1 VFVSGIM
8 DENINKITNV
18 ANHLE
23 TDKTTSSINKMPQNI
38 EAEQN
43 LIGSILFDNKVLEDL
58 PTNFASRHF
67 FDPLHTNIFE
77 ACISLTD
84 NGRLADPIT
93 LKGYLKDEISLRD
106 IDIEEYLIDLRE
118 GTLSLSK
125 AKFYADEIRN
135 CYVRR
140 SLIRIGDDLIERSM
154 NPSLDIPPDTEISN
168 TEEQLYNLA
177 ETDQVN
183 TGPKDF
189 KTVLANATNQ
199 INEAY
204 QRKGSLSGLDTG
216 FSGLNRQLGG
226 LNNSDLLVL
235 AGRPGMGKTAL
246 ATNIGFNA
254 AKASKREGNKSIL
267 IFSLEMS
274 AEQLA
279 QRILAEQSTIDS
291 HRLRSGDINDN
302 DFSKLVLTQN
312 EIQSLPFFIDDTP
325 AISVGQMA
333 SRARRLKRTNGLAV
347 IIIDYIQLIQSSK
360 PSDAQYRVQE
370 VSNITRSLK
379 SLAKELNV
387 PILALS
393 QLSRAVEQRED
404 KRPILADLRESG
416 SIEQDADV
424 VMFVYREEY
433 YLDKSEPT
441 QRENENH
448 DGFSERFL
456 RWQDRRNLAEGKA
469 EIIISKQRH
478 GPTGIIQVQFEAKY
492 TRFMDLAQDDR
503 LPEQTY

>member
-1 VFVSGIM
+1 MIM
-8 DENINKITNV
+8 DKSLTKDFSYLDTEHSLK
-18 ANHLE
+18 
-23 TDKTTSSINKMPQNI
+23 SSDKMPQNI
-38 EAEQN
+38 EAEQS
-43 LIGSILFDNKVLEDL
+43 LIGSVLFDNKVLEDL
-58 PTNFASRHF
+58 PTNFATRHF
-67 FDPLHTNIFE
+67 FDPLHASIFD
-77 ACISLTD
+77 ACIFLID
-84 NGRLADPIT
+84 NGRLADPLT
-93 LKGYLKDEISLRD
+93 LKSYLKQDDLQRD
-106 IDIEEYLIDLRE
+106 MDIEKYLSELRE
-118 GTLSLSK
+118 GVVSLSK
-125 AKFYADEIRN
+125 AKFYAEEIRN

-140 SLIRIGDDLIERSM
+140 SLIRIGDELINKSV
-154 NPSLDIPPDTEISN
+154 NPTIDITPDQEISN

-177 ETDQVN
+177 EKDQIN
-183 TGPKDF
+183 SGPLDF
-189 KTVLANATNQ
+189 KSVLASTTNQ

-204 QRKGSLSGLDTG
+204 NRKGKLSGIDTG

-226 LNNSDLLVL
+226 LNKSDLLVL
-235 AGRPGMGKTAL
+235 AGRPAMGKTAL

-254 AKASKREGNKSIL
+254 AKSSKLEKNESIL

-291 HRLRSGDINDN
+291 HKLRSGDLNETE
-302 DFSKLVLTQN
+302 FSKLVSTQN
-312 EIQSLPFFIDDTP
+312 DILNLPFFIDDTP
-325 AISVGQMA
+325 AISVGQIA
-333 SRARRLKRTNGLAV
+333 SRARRLKRTHGLSL
-347 IIIDYIQLIQSSK
+347 IIIDYIQLIQGSK
-360 PSDAQYRVQE
+360 ASEAQGRVQE
-370 VSNITRSLK
+370 VSNITRGLK

-441 QRENENH
+441 QRDNENQES
-448 DGFSERFL
+448 FNERFL
-456 RWQDRRNLAEGKA
+456 KWQDRRNMAEGKA

-478 GPTGIIQVQFEAKY
+478 GPTGIVQVQFEAKF
-492 TRFMDLAQDDR
+492 TRFMDLVQDDR
-503 LPEQTY
+503 LPDQIY

>member
-1 VFVSGIM
+1 M
-8 DENINKITNV
+8 DESLNETPRVADHLLSENQTNTV
-18 ANHLE
+18 
-23 TDKTTSSINKMPQNI
+23 NKMPQNI
-38 EAEQN
+38 EAEQS
-43 LIGSILFDNKVLEDL
+43 LIGSILFDNKVMEDL

-67 FDPLHTNIFE
+67 FDPLHSSIFE
-77 ACISLTD
+77 ACVSLTD
-84 NGRLADPIT
+84 NGRLADPVT
-93 LKGYLKDEISLRD
+93 LKGYLKDDVSLRD
-106 IDIEEYLIDLRE
+106 IDIEQYLLDLRE

-140 SLIRIGDDLIERSM
+140 SLIRIGDDLIDRSI
-154 NPSLDIPPDTEISN
+154 NPSIEISPDQEISN

-177 ETDQVN
+177 EKDQVN
-183 TGPKDF
+183 SGPIDF
-189 KTVLANATNQ
+189 KTVLGKATNQ

-204 QRKGSLSGLDTG
+204 QRKGSLSGVDTG

-226 LNNSDLLVL
+226 LNKSDLLVL
-235 AGRPGMGKTAL
+235 AGRPAMGKTAL

-254 AKASKREGNKSIL
+254 AKTSKEENNQSVL

-291 HRLRSGDINDN
+291 HKLRNGDISEKE
-302 DFSKLVLTQN
+302 FSDLVSTQN
-312 EIQSLPFFIDDTP
+312 EIMNLPFFIDDTP
-325 AISVGQMA
+325 AISVGQIA
-333 SRARRLKRTNGLAV
+333 SRARRLKRTNGLAL
-347 IIIDYIQLIQSSK
+347 IIIDYIQLIQGTKASE
-360 PSDAQYRVQE
+360 AQGRVQE
-370 VSNITRSLK
+370 VSSITRGLK
-379 SLAKELNV
+379 SLAKELDV

-441 QRENENH
+441 QRDNENQEN
-448 DGFSERFL
+448 FNERFL

-492 TRFMDLAQDDR
+492 TRFMDLVQDDR
-503 LPEQTY
+503 LPDQTY

>member
-1 VFVSGIM
+1 M
-8 DENINKITNV
+8 DKILTKDFYDLDTE
-18 ANHLE
+18 HSL
-23 TDKTTSSINKMPQNI
+23 KSSDKMPQNI
-38 EAEQN
+38 EAEQS
-43 LIGSILFDNKVLEDL
+43 LIGSVLFDNKVLEDL
-58 PTNFASRHF
+58 PTNFATRHF
-67 FDPLHTNIFE
+67 FDPLHASIFD
-77 ACISLTD
+77 ACIFLID
-84 NGRLADPIT
+84 NGRLADPLT
-93 LKGYLKDEISLRD
+93 LKSYLKQDDLQRD
-106 IDIEEYLIDLRE
+106 IDIEKYLSELRE
-118 GTLSLSK
+118 GVVSLSK
-125 AKFYADEIRN
+125 AKFYAEEIRN

-140 SLIRIGDDLIERSM
+140 SLIRIGDELINKSV
-154 NPSLDIPPDTEISN
+154 NPTLDVTPDQEISN

-177 ETDQVN
+177 EKDQIN
-183 TGPKDF
+183 SGPLDF
-189 KTVLANATNQ
+189 KSVLASATNQ

-204 QRKGSLSGLDTG
+204 NRKGKLSGIDTG

-226 LNNSDLLVL
+226 LNKSDLLVL
-235 AGRPGMGKTAL
+235 AGRPAMGKTAL

-254 AKASKREGNKSIL
+254 AKSSKLEKNESIL

-291 HRLRSGDINDN
+291 HKLRSGDLNETE
-302 DFSKLVLTQN
+302 FSKLVSTQN
-312 EIQSLPFFIDDTP
+312 DILNLPFFIDDTP
-325 AISVGQMA
+325 AISVGQIA
-333 SRARRLKRTNGLAV
+333 SRARRLKRTHGLSV
-347 IIIDYIQLIQSSK
+347 IIIDYIQLIQGSK
-360 PSDAQYRVQE
+360 ASEAQGRVQE
-370 VSNITRSLK
+370 VSNITRGLK

-441 QRENENH
+441 QRDNENQES
-448 DGFSERFL
+448 FNERFL
-456 RWQDRRNLAEGKA
+456 KWQDRRNMAEGKA

-478 GPTGIIQVQFEAKY
+478 GPTGIVQVQFEAKF
-492 TRFMDLAQDDR
+492 TRFMDLVQDDR
-503 LPEQTY
+503 LPDQIY

>member
-1 VFVSGIM
+1 M
-8 DENINKITNV
+8 DKSLTKDFPDLDTENSLK
-18 ANHLE
+18 
-23 TDKTTSSINKMPQNI
+23 SSDKMPQNI
-38 EAEQN
+38 EAEQS
-43 LIGSILFDNKVLEDL
+43 LIGSVLFDNKVLEDL
-58 PTNFASRHF
+58 PTNFATRHF
-67 FDPLHTNIFE
+67 FDPLHASIFD
-77 ACISLTD
+77 ACIFLID
-84 NGRLADPIT
+84 NGRLADPLT
-93 LKGYLKDEISLRD
+93 LKSYLKQDDLQRD
-106 IDIEEYLIDLRE
+106 MDIEKYLSELRE
-118 GTLSLSK
+118 GIVSLSK
-125 AKFYADEIRN
+125 AKFYAEEIRD

-140 SLIRIGDDLIERSM
+140 SLIRIGDELINKSV
-154 NPSLDIPPDTEISN
+154 NPTIDITPDQEISN

-177 ETDQVN
+177 EKDQIN
-183 TGPKDF
+183 SGPLDF
-189 KTVLANATNQ
+189 KSVLASATNQ

-204 QRKGSLSGLDTG
+204 NRKGKLSGIDTG

-226 LNNSDLLVL
+226 LNKSDLLVL
-235 AGRPGMGKTAL
+235 AGRPAMGKTAL

-254 AKASKREGNKSIL
+254 AKSSKLEKNESIL

-291 HRLRSGDINDN
+291 HKLRSGDLNETE
-302 DFSKLVLTQN
+302 FSKLVSTQN
-312 EIQSLPFFIDDTP
+312 DILNLPFFIDDTP
-325 AISVGQMA
+325 AISVGQIA
-333 SRARRLKRTNGLAV
+333 SRARRLKRTHGLSV
-347 IIIDYIQLIQSSK
+347 IIIDYIQLIQGSK
-360 PSDAQYRVQE
+360 ASEAQGRVQE
-370 VSNITRSLK
+370 VSNITRGLK

-441 QRENENH
+441 QRDNENQES
-448 DGFSERFL
+448 FNERFL
-456 RWQDRRNLAEGKA
+456 KWQDRRNMAEGKA

-478 GPTGIIQVQFEAKY
+478 GPTGIVQVQFEAKF
-492 TRFMDLAQDDR
+492 TRFMDLVQDDR
-503 LPEQTY
+503 LPDQIY

>member
-1 VFVSGIM
+1 M
-8 DENINKITNV
+8 DKSLTEKFSDLNTENSLK
-18 ANHLE
+18 LS
-23 TDKTTSSINKMPQNI
+23 DQMPQNI
-38 EAEQN
+38 EAEQS
-43 LIGSILFDNKVLEDL
+43 LIGSVLFDNKVLEDL
-58 PTNFASRHF
+58 PTNFATRHF
-67 FDPLHTNIFE
+67 FDPLHATIFD
-77 ACISLTD
+77 ACIFLID
-84 NGRLADPIT
+84 NGRLADPLT
-93 LKGYLKDEISLRD
+93 LKSYLKQDDLQRD
-106 IDIEEYLIDLRE
+106 MDIEKYLSELRE
-118 GTLSLSK
+118 GVVSLSK
-125 AKFYADEIRN
+125 AKFYAEEIRN

-140 SLIRIGDDLIERSM
+140 SLIRIGDELINKSV
-154 NPSLDIPPDTEISN
+154 NPTLDVTPDQEISN

-177 ETDQVN
+177 EKDQIN
-183 TGPKDF
+183 SGPLDF
-189 KTVLANATNQ
+189 KSVLASATNQ

-204 QRKGSLSGLDTG
+204 NRKGKLSGIDTG

-226 LNNSDLLVL
+226 LNKSDLLVL
-235 AGRPGMGKTAL
+235 AGRPAMGKTAL

-254 AKASKREGNKSIL
+254 AKSSKLEKNESIL

-291 HRLRSGDINDN
+291 HKLRSGDLNETE
-302 DFSKLVLTQN
+302 FSKLVSTQN
-312 EIQSLPFFIDDTP
+312 DILNLPFFIDDTP
-325 AISVGQMA
+325 AISVGQIA
-333 SRARRLKRTNGLAV
+333 SRARRLKRTHGLSL
-347 IIIDYIQLIQSSK
+347 IIIDYIQLIQGSK
-360 PSDAQYRVQE
+360 ASEAQGRVQE
-370 VSNITRSLK
+370 VSNITRGLK

-441 QRENENH
+441 QRDNENQES
-448 DGFSERFL
+448 FNERFL
-456 RWQDRRNLAEGKA
+456 KWQDRRNMAEGKA

-478 GPTGIIQVQFEAKY
+478 GPTGIVQVQFEAKF
-492 TRFMDLAQDDR
+492 TRFMDLVQDDR
-503 LPEQTY
+503 LPDQIY

>member
-1 VFVSGIM
+1 M
-8 DENINKITNV
+8 DKSLTKDFSDLDTEHSLK
-18 ANHLE
+18 
-23 TDKTTSSINKMPQNI
+23 SSDKMPQNI
-38 EAEQN
+38 EAEQS
-43 LIGSILFDNKVLEDL
+43 LIGSVLFDNKVLEDL
-58 PTNFASRHF
+58 PTNFATRHF
-67 FDPLHTNIFE
+67 FDPLHASIFD
-77 ACISLTD
+77 ACIFLID
-84 NGRLADPIT
+84 NGRLADPLT
-93 LKGYLKDEISLRD
+93 LKSYLKQDDLQRD
-106 IDIEEYLIDLRE
+106 IDIEKYLSELRE
-118 GTLSLSK
+118 GVVSLSK
-125 AKFYADEIRN
+125 AKFYAEEIRN

-140 SLIRIGDDLIERSM
+140 SLIRIGDELINKSV
-154 NPSLDIPPDTEISN
+154 NPTLDITPDQEISN

-177 ETDQVN
+177 EKDQIN
-183 TGPKDF
+183 SGPLDF
-189 KTVLANATNQ
+189 KSVLASATNQ

-204 QRKGSLSGLDTG
+204 NRKGKLSGIDTG

-226 LNNSDLLVL
+226 LNKSDLLVL
-235 AGRPGMGKTAL
+235 AGRPAMGKTAL

-254 AKASKREGNKSIL
+254 AKSSKLEKNESIL

-291 HRLRSGDINDN
+291 HKLRSGDLNETE
-302 DFSKLVLTQN
+302 FSKLVSTQN
-312 EIQSLPFFIDDTP
+312 DILNLPFFIDDTP
-325 AISVGQMA
+325 AISVGQIA
-333 SRARRLKRTNGLAV
+333 SRARRLKRTHGLSV
-347 IIIDYIQLIQSSK
+347 IIIDYIQLIQGSK
-360 PSDAQYRVQE
+360 ASEAQGRVQE
-370 VSNITRSLK
+370 VSNITRGLK

-441 QRENENH
+441 QRDNENQES
-448 DGFSERFL
+448 FNERFL
-456 RWQDRRNLAEGKA
+456 KWQDRRNMAEGKA

-478 GPTGIIQVQFEAKY
+478 GPTGIVQVQFEAKF
-492 TRFMDLAQDDR
+492 TRFMDLVQDDR
-503 LPEQTY
+503 LPDQIY

>member
-1 VFVSGIM
+1 M
-8 DENINKITNV
+8 DKSLTKDFSDLDTEHSLK
-18 ANHLE
+18 
-23 TDKTTSSINKMPQNI
+23 SSDKMPQNI
-38 EAEQN
+38 EAEQS
-43 LIGSILFDNKVLEDL
+43 LIGSVLFDNKVLEDL
-58 PTNFASRHF
+58 PTNFATRHF
-67 FDPLHTNIFE
+67 FDPLHASIFD
-77 ACISLTD
+77 ACIFLID
-84 NGRLADPIT
+84 NGRLADPLT
-93 LKGYLKDEISLRD
+93 LKSYLKQDDLQRD
-106 IDIEEYLIDLRE
+106 IDIEKYLSELRE
-118 GTLSLSK
+118 GIVSLSK
-125 AKFYADEIRN
+125 AKFYAEEIRN

-140 SLIRIGDDLIERSM
+140 SLIRIGDELINKSV
-154 NPSLDIPPDTEISN
+154 NPTLDVTPDQEISN

-177 ETDQVN
+177 EKDQIN
-183 TGPKDF
+183 SGPLDF
-189 KTVLANATNQ
+189 KSVLASATNQ

-204 QRKGSLSGLDTG
+204 NRKGKLSGIDTG

-226 LNNSDLLVL
+226 LNKSDLLVL
-235 AGRPGMGKTAL
+235 AGRPAMGKTAL

-254 AKASKREGNKSIL
+254 AKSSKLEKNESIL

-291 HRLRSGDINDN
+291 HKLRSGDLNETE
-302 DFSKLVLTQN
+302 FSKLVSTQN
-312 EIQSLPFFIDDTP
+312 DILNLPFFIDDTP
-325 AISVGQMA
+325 AISVGQIA
-333 SRARRLKRTNGLAV
+333 SRARRLKRTHGLSV
-347 IIIDYIQLIQSSK
+347 IIIDYIQLIQGSK
-360 PSDAQYRVQE
+360 ASEAQGRVQE
-370 VSNITRSLK
+370 VSNITRGLK

-441 QRENENH
+441 QRDNENQES
-448 DGFSERFL
+448 FNERFL
-456 RWQDRRNLAEGKA
+456 KWQDRRNMAEGKA

-478 GPTGIIQVQFEAKY
+478 GPTGIVQVQFEAKF
-492 TRFMDLAQDDR
+492 TRFMDLVQDDR
-503 LPEQTY
+503 LPDQIY

>member
-1 VFVSGIM
+1 M
-8 DENINKITNV
+8 
-18 ANHLE
+18 
-23 TDKTTSSINKMPQNI
+23 
-38 EAEQN
+38 
-43 LIGSILFDNKVLEDL
+43 
-58 PTNFASRHF
+58 
-67 FDPLHTNIFE
+67 
-77 ACISLTD
+77 
-84 NGRLADPIT
+84 
-93 LKGYLKDEISLRD
+93 
-106 IDIEEYLIDLRE
+106 DIEKYLSELRE
-118 GTLSLSK
+118 GVVSLSK
-125 AKFYADEIRN
+125 AKFYAEEIRN

-140 SLIRIGDDLIERSM
+140 SLIRIGDELINKSV
-154 NPSLDIPPDTEISN
+154 NPTLDVTPDQEISN

-177 ETDQVN
+177 EKDQIN
-183 TGPKDF
+183 SGPLDF
-189 KTVLANATNQ
+189 KSVLASATNQ

-204 QRKGSLSGLDTG
+204 NRKGKLSGIDTG

-226 LNNSDLLVL
+226 LNKSDLLVL
-235 AGRPGMGKTAL
+235 AGRPAMGKTAL

-254 AKASKREGNKSIL
+254 AKSSKLEKNESIL

-291 HRLRSGDINDN
+291 HKLRSGDLNETE
-302 DFSKLVLTQN
+302 FSKLVSTQN
-312 EIQSLPFFIDDTP
+312 DILNLPFFIDDTP
-325 AISVGQMA
+325 AISVGQIA
-333 SRARRLKRTNGLAV
+333 SRARRLKRTHGLSV
-347 IIIDYIQLIQSSK
+347 IIIDYIQLIQGSK
-360 PSDAQYRVQE
+360 ASEAQGRVQE
-370 VSNITRSLK
+370 VSNITRGLK

-441 QRENENH
+441 QRDNENQES
-448 DGFSERFL
+448 FNERFL
-456 RWQDRRNLAEGKA
+456 KWQDRRNMAEGKA

-478 GPTGIIQVQFEAKY
+478 GPTGIVQVQFEAKF
-492 TRFMDLAQDDR
+492 TRFMDLVQDDR
-503 LPEQTY
+503 LPDQIY

>member
-1 VFVSGIM
+1 M
-8 DENINKITNV
+8 DKSLTKN
-18 ANHLE
+18 LSDLD
-23 TDKTTSSINKMPQNI
+23 TDHSLKSSDKMPQNI
-38 EAEQN
+38 EAEQS

-58 PTNFASRHF
+58 PTNFATRHF
-67 FDPLHTNIFE
+67 FDPLHASIFD
-77 ACISLTD
+77 ACIFLID
-84 NGRLADPIT
+84 NGRLADPLT
-93 LKGYLKDEISLRD
+93 LKSYLKQDDLQRD
-106 IDIEEYLIDLRE
+106 IDLEKYLSELRE
-118 GTLSLSK
+118 GVVSLSK
-125 AKFYADEIRN
+125 AKFYAEEIRN

-140 SLIRIGDDLIERSM
+140 SLIRIGDELINKSV
-154 NPSLDIPPDTEISN
+154 NPTLDVTPDQEISN

-177 ETDQVN
+177 EKDQIN
-183 TGPKDF
+183 SGPLDF
-189 KTVLANATNQ
+189 KSVLASATNQ

-204 QRKGSLSGLDTG
+204 NRKGKLSGIDTG

-226 LNNSDLLVL
+226 LNKSDLLVL
-235 AGRPGMGKTAL
+235 AGRPAMGKTAL

-254 AKASKREGNKSIL
+254 AKSSKLEKNESIL

-291 HRLRSGDINDN
+291 HKLRSGDLNETE
-302 DFSKLVLTQN
+302 FSKLVSTQN
-312 EIQSLPFFIDDTP
+312 DILNLPFFIDDTP
-325 AISVGQMA
+325 AISVGQIA
-333 SRARRLKRTNGLAV
+333 SRARRLKRTHGLSV
-347 IIIDYIQLIQSSK
+347 IIIDYIQLIQGSK
-360 PSDAQYRVQE
+360 ASEAQGRVQE
-370 VSNITRSLK
+370 VSNITRGLK

-441 QRENENH
+441 QRDNENQES
-448 DGFSERFL
+448 FNERFL
-456 RWQDRRNLAEGKA
+456 KWQDRRNMAEGKA

-478 GPTGIIQVQFEAKY
+478 GPTGIVQVQFEAKF
-492 TRFMDLAQDDR
+492 TRFMDLVQDDR
-503 LPEQTY
+503 LPDQIY

>member
-1 VFVSGIM
+1 M
-8 DENINKITNV
+8 DKSLTKDFSDLDTEHSLK
-18 ANHLE
+18 
-23 TDKTTSSINKMPQNI
+23 SSDKMPQNI
-38 EAEQN
+38 EAEQS
-43 LIGSILFDNKVLEDL
+43 LIGSVLFDNKVLEDL
-58 PTNFASRHF
+58 PTNFATRHF
-67 FDPLHTNIFE
+67 FDPLHASIFD
-77 ACISLTD
+77 ACIFLID
-84 NGRLADPIT
+84 NGRLADPLT
-93 LKGYLKDEISLRD
+93 LKSYLKQDDLQRD
-106 IDIEEYLIDLRE
+106 IDIEKYLSELRE
-118 GTLSLSK
+118 GVVSLSK
-125 AKFYADEIRN
+125 AKFYAEEIRN

-140 SLIRIGDDLIERSM
+140 SLIRIGDELINKSV
-154 NPSLDIPPDTEISN
+154 NPTLDVTPDQEISN

-177 ETDQVN
+177 EKDQIN
-183 TGPKDF
+183 SGPLDF
-189 KTVLANATNQ
+189 KSVLASATNQ

-204 QRKGSLSGLDTG
+204 NRKGKLSGIDTG

-226 LNNSDLLVL
+226 LNKSDLLVL
-235 AGRPGMGKTAL
+235 AGRPAMGKTAL

-254 AKASKREGNKSIL
+254 AKSSKLEKNESIL

-291 HRLRSGDINDN
+291 HKLRSGDLNETE
-302 DFSKLVLTQN
+302 FSKLVSTQN
-312 EIQSLPFFIDDTP
+312 DILNLPFFIDDTP
-325 AISVGQMA
+325 AISVGQIA
-333 SRARRLKRTNGLAV
+333 SRARRLKRTHGLSV
-347 IIIDYIQLIQSSK
+347 IIIDYIQLIQGSK
-360 PSDAQYRVQE
+360 ASEAQGRVQE
-370 VSNITRSLK
+370 VSNITRGLK

-441 QRENENH
+441 QRDNENQES
-448 DGFSERFL
+448 FNERFL
-456 RWQDRRNLAEGKA
+456 KWQDRRNMAEGKA

-478 GPTGIIQVQFEAKY
+478 GPTGIVQVQFEAKF
-492 TRFMDLAQDDR
+492 TRFMDLVQDDR
-503 LPEQTY
+503 LPDQIY

>member
-1 VFVSGIM
+1 MV
-8 DENINKITNV
+8 ENLNETPRVADYLSSENDTNTV
-18 ANHLE
+18 
-23 TDKTTSSINKMPQNI
+23 NKMPQNI
-38 EAEQN
+38 EAEQS
-43 LIGSILFDNKVLEDL
+43 LIGSILFDNKVMEDL
-58 PTNFASRHF
+58 PTNFVSRHF
-67 FDPLHTNIFE
+67 FDPLHSSIFE

-84 NGRLADPIT
+84 NGRLADPVT
-93 LKGYLKDEISLRD
+93 LKGYLKDDVSLRD
-106 IDIEEYLIDLRE
+106 IDIEQYLSDLRE

-140 SLIRIGDDLIERSM
+140 SLIRIGDDLIDRSI
-154 NPSLDIPPDTEISN
+154 NPSIEISPDQEISN

-177 ETDQVN
+177 EKDQVN
-183 TGPKDF
+183 SGPIDF
-189 KTVLANATNQ
+189 KTILGKATNQ

-204 QRKGSLSGLDTG
+204 QRKGSLSGVDTG

-226 LNNSDLLVL
+226 LNKSDLLVL
-235 AGRPGMGKTAL
+235 AGRPAMGKTAL

-254 AKASKREGNKSIL
+254 AKTSKIENNQSIL

-291 HRLRSGDINDN
+291 HKLRNGDISEKE
-302 DFSKLVLTQN
+302 FSDLVSTQN
-312 EIQSLPFFIDDTP
+312 EIMNLPFFIDDTP
-325 AISVGQMA
+325 AISVGQSA
-333 SRARRLKRTNGLAV
+333 SRARRLKRTNGLAL
-347 IIIDYIQLIQSSK
+347 IIIDYIQLIQGTKASE
-360 PSDAQYRVQE
+360 AQGRVQE
-370 VSNITRSLK
+370 VSSITRGLK
-379 SLAKELNV
+379 SLAKELDV

-441 QRENENH
+441 QRDNENQES
-448 DGFSERFL
+448 FNERFL

-492 TRFMDLAQDDR
+492 TRFMDLVQDDR
-503 LPEQTY
+503 LPNQNY

>member
-1 VFVSGIM
+1 MIM
-8 DENINKITNV
+8 DKILT
-18 ANHLE
+18 E
-23 TDKTTSSINKMPQNI
+23 DFSDIDKEHSLKFSDKMPQNI
-38 EAEQN
+38 EAEQS
-43 LIGSILFDNKVLEDL
+43 LIGSVLFDNKVLEDL
-58 PTNFASRHF
+58 PTNFATRHF
-67 FDPLHTNIFE
+67 FDPLHASIFD
-77 ACISLTD
+77 ACIFLID
-84 NGRLADPIT
+84 NGRLADPLT
-93 LKGYLKDEISLRD
+93 LKSYLKQDDLQRD
-106 IDIEEYLIDLRE
+106 MDIEKYLSELRE
-118 GTLSLSK
+118 GVVSLSK
-125 AKFYADEIRN
+125 AKFYAEEIRN

-140 SLIRIGDDLIERSM
+140 SLIRIGDELINKSV
-154 NPSLDIPPDTEISN
+154 NPTIDITPDQEISN

-177 ETDQVN
+177 EKDQIN
-183 TGPKDF
+183 SGPLDF
-189 KTVLANATNQ
+189 KSVLASATNQ

-204 QRKGSLSGLDTG
+204 NRKGKLSGIDTG

-226 LNNSDLLVL
+226 LNKSDLLVL
-235 AGRPGMGKTAL
+235 AGRPAMGKTAL

-254 AKASKREGNKSIL
+254 AKSSKLEKNESIL

-291 HRLRSGDINDN
+291 HKLRSGDLNETE
-302 DFSKLVLTQN
+302 FSKLVSTQN
-312 EIQSLPFFIDDTP
+312 DILNLPFFIDDTP
-325 AISVGQMA
+325 AISVGQIA
-333 SRARRLKRTNGLAV
+333 SRARRLKRTHGLSV
-347 IIIDYIQLIQSSK
+347 IIIDYIQLIQGSK
-360 PSDAQYRVQE
+360 ASEAQGRVQE
-370 VSNITRSLK
+370 VSNITRGLK

-441 QRENENH
+441 QRDNENQES
-448 DGFSERFL
+448 FNERFL
-456 RWQDRRNLAEGKA
+456 KWQDRRNMAEGKA

-478 GPTGIIQVQFEAKY
+478 GPTGIVQVQFEAKF
-492 TRFMDLAQDDR
+492 TRFMDLVQDDR
-503 LPEQTY
+503 LPDQIY

>member
-1 VFVSGIM
+1 M
-8 DENINKITNV
+8 DKSLTKDFSDLDTEHSLK
-18 ANHLE
+18 
-23 TDKTTSSINKMPQNI
+23 SSDKMPQNI
-38 EAEQN
+38 EAEQS
-43 LIGSILFDNKVLEDL
+43 LIGSVLFDNKVLEDL
-58 PTNFASRHF
+58 PTNFATRHF
-67 FDPLHTNIFE
+67 FDPLHASIFD
-77 ACISLTD
+77 ACIFLID
-84 NGRLADPIT
+84 NGRLADPLT
-93 LKGYLKDEISLRD
+93 LKNYLKQDDLQRD
-106 IDIEEYLIDLRE
+106 MDIEKYLSELRE
-118 GTLSLSK
+118 GVVSLSK
-125 AKFYADEIRN
+125 AKFYAEEIRN

-140 SLIRIGDDLIERSM
+140 SLIRIGDELINKSV
-154 NPSLDIPPDTEISN
+154 NPTLDVTPDQEISN

-177 ETDQVN
+177 EKDQIN
-183 TGPKDF
+183 SGPLDF
-189 KTVLANATNQ
+189 KSVLASATNQ

-204 QRKGSLSGLDTG
+204 NRKGKLSGIDTG

-226 LNNSDLLVL
+226 LNKSDLLVL
-235 AGRPGMGKTAL
+235 AGRPAMGKTAL

-254 AKASKREGNKSIL
+254 AKSSKLEKNESIL

-291 HRLRSGDINDN
+291 HKLRSGDLNETE
-302 DFSKLVLTQN
+302 FSKLVSTQN
-312 EIQSLPFFIDDTP
+312 DILNLPFFIDDTP
-325 AISVGQMA
+325 AISVGQIA
-333 SRARRLKRTNGLAV
+333 SRARRLKRTHGLSL
-347 IIIDYIQLIQSSK
+347 IIIDYIQLIQGSK
-360 PSDAQYRVQE
+360 ASEAQGRVQE
-370 VSNITRSLK
+370 VSNITRGLK

-441 QRENENH
+441 QRDNENQES
-448 DGFSERFL
+448 FNERFL
-456 RWQDRRNLAEGKA
+456 KWQDRRNMAEGKA

-478 GPTGIIQVQFEAKY
+478 GPTGIVQVQFEAKF
-492 TRFMDLAQDDR
+492 TRFMDLVQDDR
-503 LPEQTY
+503 LPDQIY

>member
-1 VFVSGIM
+1 M
-8 DENINKITNV
+8 DKSLTKDFSDLDTEHSLK
-18 ANHLE
+18 
-23 TDKTTSSINKMPQNI
+23 SSDKMPQNI
-38 EAEQN
+38 EAEQS
-43 LIGSILFDNKVLEDL
+43 LIGSVLFDNKVLEDL
-58 PTNFASRHF
+58 PTNFTTRHF
-67 FDPLHTNIFE
+67 FDPLHASIFD
-77 ACISLTD
+77 ACIFLID
-84 NGRLADPIT
+84 NGRLADPLT
-93 LKGYLKDEISLRD
+93 LKSYLKQDDLQRD
-106 IDIEEYLIDLRE
+106 MDIEKYLSELRE
-118 GTLSLSK
+118 GVVSLSK
-125 AKFYADEIRN
+125 AKFYAEEIRN

-140 SLIRIGDDLIERSM
+140 SLIRIGDELINKSV
-154 NPSLDIPPDTEISN
+154 NPTIDVTPDQEISN

-177 ETDQVN
+177 EKDQIN
-183 TGPKDF
+183 SGPLDF
-189 KTVLANATNQ
+189 KSVLASATNQ

-204 QRKGSLSGLDTG
+204 NRKGKLSGIDTG

-226 LNNSDLLVL
+226 LNKSDLLVL
-235 AGRPGMGKTAL
+235 AGRPAMGKTAL

-254 AKASKREGNKSIL
+254 AKSSKLEKNESIL

-291 HRLRSGDINDN
+291 HKLRSGDLNETE
-302 DFSKLVLTQN
+302 FSKLVSTQN
-312 EIQSLPFFIDDTP
+312 DILNLPFFIDDTP
-325 AISVGQMA
+325 AISVGQIA
-333 SRARRLKRTNGLAV
+333 SRARRLKRTHGLSL
-347 IIIDYIQLIQSSK
+347 IIIDYIQLIQGSK
-360 PSDAQYRVQE
+360 ASEAQGRVQE
-370 VSNITRSLK
+370 VSNITRGLK

-441 QRENENH
+441 QRDNENQES
-448 DGFSERFL
+448 FNERFL
-456 RWQDRRNLAEGKA
+456 KWQDRRNMAEGKA

-478 GPTGIIQVQFEAKY
+478 GPTGIVQVQFEAKF
-492 TRFMDLAQDDR
+492 TRFMDLVQDDR
-503 LPEQTY
+503 LPDQIY

>member
-1 VFVSGIM
+1 MIM
-8 DENINKITNV
+8 DKSLTKDFSYLDTEHSLK
-18 ANHLE
+18 
-23 TDKTTSSINKMPQNI
+23 SSDKMPQNI
-38 EAEQN
+38 EAEQS
-43 LIGSILFDNKVLEDL
+43 LIGSVLFDNKVLEDL
-58 PTNFASRHF
+58 PTNFTTRHF
-67 FDPLHTNIFE
+67 FDPLHASIFD
-77 ACISLTD
+77 ACIFLID
-84 NGRLADPIT
+84 NGRLADPLT
-93 LKGYLKDEISLRD
+93 LKSYLKQDDLQRD
-106 IDIEEYLIDLRE
+106 MDIEKYLSELRE
-118 GTLSLSK
+118 GVVSLSK
-125 AKFYADEIRN
+125 AKFYAEEIRN

-140 SLIRIGDDLIERSM
+140 SLIRIGDELINKSV
-154 NPSLDIPPDTEISN
+154 NPTIDITPDQEISN

-177 ETDQVN
+177 EKDQIN
-183 TGPKDF
+183 SGPLDF
-189 KTVLANATNQ
+189 KSVLASATNQ

-204 QRKGSLSGLDTG
+204 NRKGKLSGIDTG

-226 LNNSDLLVL
+226 LNKSDLLVL
-235 AGRPGMGKTAL
+235 AGRPAMGKTAL

-254 AKASKREGNKSIL
+254 AKSSKLEKNESIL

-291 HRLRSGDINDN
+291 HKLRSGDLNETE
-302 DFSKLVLTQN
+302 FSKLVSTQN
-312 EIQSLPFFIDDTP
+312 DILNLPFFIDDTP
-325 AISVGQMA
+325 AISVGQIA
-333 SRARRLKRTNGLAV
+333 SRARRLKRTHGLSL
-347 IIIDYIQLIQSSK
+347 IIIDYIQLIQGSK
-360 PSDAQYRVQE
+360 ASEAQGRVQE
-370 VSNITRSLK
+370 VSSITRGLK

-441 QRENENH
+441 QRDNENQES
-448 DGFSERFL
+448 FNERFL
-456 RWQDRRNLAEGKA
+456 KWQDRRNMAEGKA

-478 GPTGIIQVQFEAKY
+478 GPTGIVQVQFEAKF
-492 TRFMDLAQDDR
+492 TRFMDLVQDDR
-503 LPEQTY
+503 LPDQIY

>member
-1 VFVSGIM
+1 MIM
-8 DENINKITNV
+8 DKSLTEDFSD
-18 ANHLE
+18 L
-23 TDKTTSSINKMPQNI
+23 DKEHSLKSSDKMPQNI
-38 EAEQN
+38 EAEQS
-43 LIGSILFDNKVLEDL
+43 LIGSVLFDNKVLEDL
-58 PTNFASRHF
+58 PTNFATRHF
-67 FDPLHTNIFE
+67 FDPLHATIFD
-77 ACISLTD
+77 ACIFLID
-84 NGRLADPIT
+84 NGRLADPLT
-93 LKGYLKDEISLRD
+93 LKSYLKQDDLQRD
-106 IDIEEYLIDLRE
+106 MDIEKYLSELRE
-118 GTLSLSK
+118 GVVSLSK
-125 AKFYADEIRN
+125 AKFYAEEIRN

-140 SLIRIGDDLIERSM
+140 SLIRIGDELINKSV
-154 NPSLDIPPDTEISN
+154 NPTLDVTPDQEISN

-177 ETDQVN
+177 EKDQIN
-183 TGPKDF
+183 SGPLDF
-189 KTVLANATNQ
+189 KSVLASATNQ

-204 QRKGSLSGLDTG
+204 NRKGKLSGIDTG

-226 LNNSDLLVL
+226 LNKSDLLVL
-235 AGRPGMGKTAL
+235 AGRPAMGKTAL

-254 AKASKREGNKSIL
+254 AKSSKLEKNETIL

-291 HRLRSGDINDN
+291 HKLRSGDLNETE
-302 DFSKLVLTQN
+302 FSKLVSTQN
-312 EIQSLPFFIDDTP
+312 DILNLPFFIDDTP
-325 AISVGQMA
+325 AISVGQIA
-333 SRARRLKRTNGLAV
+333 SRARRLKRTHGLSL
-347 IIIDYIQLIQSSK
+347 IIIDYIQLIQGSK
-360 PSDAQYRVQE
+360 ASEAQGRVQE
-370 VSNITRSLK
+370 VSNITRGLK

-441 QRENENH
+441 QRDNENQES
-448 DGFSERFL
+448 FNERFL
-456 RWQDRRNLAEGKA
+456 KWQDRRNMAEGKA

-478 GPTGIIQVQFEAKY
+478 GPTGIVQVQFEAKF
-492 TRFMDLAQDDR
+492 TRFMDLVHDDR
-503 LPEQTY
+503 LPEQIY

>member
-1 VFVSGIM
+1 M
-8 DENINKITNV
+8 DKSLTEDFSDLDTELSLK
-18 ANHLE
+18 
-23 TDKTTSSINKMPQNI
+23 SSDKMPQNI
-38 EAEQN
+38 EAEQS
-43 LIGSILFDNKVLEDL
+43 LIGSVLFDNKVLEDL
-58 PTNFASRHF
+58 TTNFATRHF
-67 FDPLHTNIFE
+67 FDPLHATIFD
-77 ACISLTD
+77 ACIFLID
-84 NGRLADPIT
+84 NGRLADPLT
-93 LKGYLKDEISLRD
+93 LKSYLKQDDLQRD
-106 IDIEEYLIDLRE
+106 MDIEKYLSELRE
-118 GTLSLSK
+118 GVVSLSK
-125 AKFYADEIRN
+125 AKFYAEEIRN

-140 SLIRIGDDLIERSM
+140 SLIRIGDELINKSV
-154 NPSLDIPPDTEISN
+154 NPTLDVTPDQEISN

-177 ETDQVN
+177 EKDQIN
-183 TGPKDF
+183 SGPLDF
-189 KTVLANATNQ
+189 KSVLASATNQ

-204 QRKGSLSGLDTG
+204 NRKGKLSGIDTG

-226 LNNSDLLVL
+226 LNKSDLLVL
-235 AGRPGMGKTAL
+235 AGRPAMGKTAL

-254 AKASKREGNKSIL
+254 AKSSKLEKNESIL

-291 HRLRSGDINDN
+291 HKLRSGDLNETE
-302 DFSKLVLTQN
+302 FSKLVSTQN
-312 EIQSLPFFIDDTP
+312 DILNLPFFIDDTP
-325 AISVGQMA
+325 AISVGQIA
-333 SRARRLKRTNGLAV
+333 SRARRLKRTHGLSL
-347 IIIDYIQLIQSSK
+347 IIIDYIQLIQGSK
-360 PSDAQYRVQE
+360 ASEAQGRVQE
-370 VSNITRSLK
+370 VSNITRGLK

-441 QRENENH
+441 QRDNENQES
-448 DGFSERFL
+448 FNERFL
-456 RWQDRRNLAEGKA
+456 KWQDRRNMAEGKA

-478 GPTGIIQVQFEAKY
+478 GPTGIVQVQFEAKF
-492 TRFMDLAQDDR
+492 TRFMDLVQDDR
-503 LPEQTY
+503 LPDQIY

>member
-1 VFVSGIM
+1 M
-8 DENINKITNV
+8 DKSLTKDFSDLDTEHSLK
-18 ANHLE
+18 
-23 TDKTTSSINKMPQNI
+23 SSDKMPQNI
-38 EAEQN
+38 EAEQS
-43 LIGSILFDNKVLEDL
+43 LIGSVLFDNKVLEDL
-58 PTNFASRHF
+58 PTNFATRHF
-67 FDPLHTNIFE
+67 FDPLHATIFD
-77 ACISLTD
+77 ACIFLID
-84 NGRLADPIT
+84 NGRLADPLT
-93 LKGYLKDEISLRD
+93 LKSYLKQDDLQRD
-106 IDIEEYLIDLRE
+106 MDIEKYLSELRE
-118 GTLSLSK
+118 GVVSLSK
-125 AKFYADEIRN
+125 AKFYAEEIRN

-140 SLIRIGDDLIERSM
+140 SLIRIGDELINKSV
-154 NPSLDIPPDTEISN
+154 NPTIDITPDQEISN

-177 ETDQVN
+177 EKDQIN
-183 TGPKDF
+183 SGPLDF
-189 KTVLANATNQ
+189 KSVLASATNQ

-204 QRKGSLSGLDTG
+204 NRKGKLSGIDTG

-226 LNNSDLLVL
+226 LNKSDLLVL
-235 AGRPGMGKTAL
+235 AGRPAMGKTAL

-254 AKASKREGNKSIL
+254 AKSSKLEKNESIL

-291 HRLRSGDINDN
+291 HKLRSGDLNETE
-302 DFSKLVLTQN
+302 FSKLVSTQN
-312 EIQSLPFFIDDTP
+312 DILNLPFFIDDTP
-325 AISVGQMA
+325 AISVGQIA
-333 SRARRLKRTNGLAV
+333 SRARRLKRTHGLSV
-347 IIIDYIQLIQSSK
+347 IIIDYIQLIQGSK
-360 PSDAQYRVQE
+360 ASEAQGRVQE
-370 VSNITRSLK
+370 VSNITRGLK

-441 QRENENH
+441 QRDNENQES
-448 DGFSERFL
+448 FNERFL
-456 RWQDRRNLAEGKA
+456 KWQDRRNMAEGKA

-478 GPTGIIQVQFEAKY
+478 GPTGIVQVQFEAKF
-492 TRFMDLAQDDR
+492 TRFMDLVHDDR
-503 LPEQTY
+503 LPEQIY

>member
-1 VFVSGIM
+1 M
-8 DENINKITNV
+8 DKSLTKN
-18 ANHLE
+18 LSDLD
-23 TDKTTSSINKMPQNI
+23 TDHSLKSSDKMPQNI
-38 EAEQN
+38 EAEQS
-43 LIGSILFDNKVLEDL
+43 LIGSVLFDNKVLEDL
-58 PTNFASRHF
+58 PTNFATRHF
-67 FDPLHTNIFE
+67 FDPLHASIFD
-77 ACISLTD
+77 ACIFLID
-84 NGRLADPIT
+84 NGRLADPLT
-93 LKGYLKDEISLRD
+93 LKSYLKQDDLQRD
-106 IDIEEYLIDLRE
+106 MDIEKYLSELRE
-118 GTLSLSK
+118 GVVSLSK
-125 AKFYADEIRN
+125 AKFYAEEIRN

-140 SLIRIGDDLIERSM
+140 SLIRIGDELINKSV
-154 NPSLDIPPDTEISN
+154 NPTLDVTPDQEISN

-177 ETDQVN
+177 EKDQIN
-183 TGPKDF
+183 SGPLDF
-189 KTVLANATNQ
+189 KSVLASATNQ

-204 QRKGSLSGLDTG
+204 NRKGKLSGIDTG

-226 LNNSDLLVL
+226 LNKSDLLVL
-235 AGRPGMGKTAL
+235 AGRPAMGKTAL

-254 AKASKREGNKSIL
+254 AKSSKLEKNESIL

-291 HRLRSGDINDN
+291 HKLRSGDLNETE
-302 DFSKLVLTQN
+302 FSKLVSTQN
-312 EIQSLPFFIDDTP
+312 DILNLPFFIDDTP
-325 AISVGQMA
+325 AISVGQIA
-333 SRARRLKRTNGLAV
+333 SRARRLKRTHGLSV
-347 IIIDYIQLIQSSK
+347 IIIDYIQLIQGSK
-360 PSDAQYRVQE
+360 ASEAQGRVQE
-370 VSNITRSLK
+370 VSNITRGLK

-441 QRENENH
+441 QRDNENQES
-448 DGFSERFL
+448 FNERFL
-456 RWQDRRNLAEGKA
+456 KWQDRRNMAEGKA

-478 GPTGIIQVQFEAKY
+478 GPTGIVQVQFEAKF
-492 TRFMDLAQDDR
+492 TRFMDLVQDDR
-503 LPEQTY
+503 LPDQIY

>member
-1 VFVSGIM
+1 M
-8 DENINKITNV
+8 DESLNETPRVADHLLSENQTNTV
-18 ANHLE
+18 
-23 TDKTTSSINKMPQNI
+23 NKMPQNI
-38 EAEQN
+38 EAEQS
-43 LIGSILFDNKVLEDL
+43 LIGSILFDNKVMEDL

-67 FDPLHTNIFE
+67 FDPLHSSIFE
-77 ACISLTD
+77 ACVSLTD
-84 NGRLADPIT
+84 NGRLADPVT
-93 LKGYLKDEISLRD
+93 LKGYLKDDVSLRD
-106 IDIEEYLIDLRE
+106 IDIEQYLLDLRE

-125 AKFYADEIRN
+125 AKFYADELRN
-135 CYVRR
+135 CYIRR
-140 SLIRIGDDLIERSM
+140 SLIRIGDDLIDRSI
-154 NPSLDIPPDTEISN
+154 NPSIEISPDQEISN

-177 ETDQVN
+177 EKDQVN
-183 TGPKDF
+183 SGPIDF
-189 KTVLANATNQ
+189 KTVLGKATNQ

-204 QRKGSLSGLDTG
+204 QRKGSLSGVDTG

-226 LNNSDLLVL
+226 LNKSDLLVL
-235 AGRPGMGKTAL
+235 AGRPAMGKTAL

-254 AKASKREGNKSIL
+254 AKTSKEENNQSVL

-291 HRLRSGDINDN
+291 HKLRNGDISEKE
-302 DFSKLVLTQN
+302 FSDLVSTQN
-312 EIQSLPFFIDDTP
+312 EIMNLPFFIDDTP
-325 AISVGQMA
+325 AISVGQIA
-333 SRARRLKRTNGLAV
+333 SRARRLKRTNGLAL
-347 IIIDYIQLIQSSK
+347 IIVDYIQLIQATKASE
-360 PSDAQYRVQE
+360 AQGRVQE
-370 VSNITRSLK
+370 VSSITRGLK
-379 SLAKELNV
+379 SLAKELDV

-441 QRENENH
+441 QRDNENQEN
-448 DGFSERFL
+448 FNERFL

-492 TRFMDLAQDDR
+492 TRFMDLVQDDR
-503 LPEQTY
+503 LPDQTY

>member
-1 VFVSGIM
+1 M
-8 DENINKITNV
+8 
-18 ANHLE
+18 A
-23 TDKTTSSINKMPQNI
+23 
-38 EAEQN
+38 
-43 LIGSILFDNKVLEDL
+43 
-58 PTNFASRHF
+58 
-67 FDPLHTNIFE
+67 DPL
-77 ACISLTD
+77 
-84 NGRLADPIT
+84 T
-93 LKGYLKDEISLRD
+93 LKSYLKQDDLQRD
-106 IDIEEYLIDLRE
+106 MDIEKYLSELRE
-118 GTLSLSK
+118 GVVSLSK
-125 AKFYADEIRN
+125 AKFYAEEIRN

-140 SLIRIGDDLIERSM
+140 SLIRIGDELINKSV
-154 NPSLDIPPDTEISN
+154 NPTIDITPDQEISN

-177 ETDQVN
+177 EKDQIN
-183 TGPKDF
+183 SGPLDF
-189 KTVLANATNQ
+189 KSVLASATNQ

-204 QRKGSLSGLDTG
+204 NRKGKLSGIDTG

-226 LNNSDLLVL
+226 LNKSDLLVL
-235 AGRPGMGKTAL
+235 AGRPAMGKTAL

-254 AKASKREGNKSIL
+254 AKSSKLEKNESIL

-291 HRLRSGDINDN
+291 HKLRSGDLNETE
-302 DFSKLVLTQN
+302 FSKLVSTQN
-312 EIQSLPFFIDDTP
+312 DILNLPFFIDDTP
-325 AISVGQMA
+325 AISVGQIA
-333 SRARRLKRTNGLAV
+333 SRARRLKRTHGLSL
-347 IIIDYIQLIQSSK
+347 IIIDYIQLIQGSK
-360 PSDAQYRVQE
+360 ASEAQGRVQE
-370 VSNITRSLK
+370 VSNITRGLK

-441 QRENENH
+441 QRDNENQES
-448 DGFSERFL
+448 FNERFL
-456 RWQDRRNLAEGKA
+456 KWQDRRNIAEGKA

-478 GPTGIIQVQFEAKY
+478 GPTGIVQVQFEAKF
-492 TRFMDLAQDDR
+492 TRFMDLVQDDR
-503 LPEQTY
+503 LPDQIY

>member
-1 VFVSGIM
+1 M
-8 DENINKITNV
+8 DKSLTKDFSDLDTEHSLK
-18 ANHLE
+18 
-23 TDKTTSSINKMPQNI
+23 SSDKMPQNI
-38 EAEQN
+38 EAEQS
-43 LIGSILFDNKVLEDL
+43 LIGSVLFDNKVLEDL
-58 PTNFASRHF
+58 PTNFATRHF
-67 FDPLHTNIFE
+67 FDPLHASIFD
-77 ACISLTD
+77 ACIFLID
-84 NGRLADPIT
+84 NGRLADPLT
-93 LKGYLKDEISLRD
+93 LKSYLKQDDLQRD
-106 IDIEEYLIDLRE
+106 IDIEKYLSELRE
-118 GTLSLSK
+118 GVVSLSK
-125 AKFYADEIRN
+125 AKFYAEEIRN

-140 SLIRIGDDLIERSM
+140 SLIRIGDELINKSV
-154 NPSLDIPPDTEISN
+154 NPTIDITPDQEISN

-177 ETDQVN
+177 EKDQIN
-183 TGPKDF
+183 SGPLDF
-189 KTVLANATNQ
+189 KSVLASATNQ

-204 QRKGSLSGLDTG
+204 NRKGKLSGIDTG

-226 LNNSDLLVL
+226 LNKSDLLVL
-235 AGRPGMGKTAL
+235 AGRPAMGKTAL

-254 AKASKREGNKSIL
+254 AKSSKLEKNESVL

-291 HRLRSGDINDN
+291 HKLRSGDLNETE
-302 DFSKLVLTQN
+302 FSKLVSTQN
-312 EIQSLPFFIDDTP
+312 DILNLPFFIDDTP
-325 AISVGQMA
+325 AISVGQIA
-333 SRARRLKRTNGLAV
+333 SRARRLKRTHGLSL
-347 IIIDYIQLIQSSK
+347 IIIDYIQLIQGSK
-360 PSDAQYRVQE
+360 ASEAQGRVQE
-370 VSNITRSLK
+370 VSNITRGLK

-441 QRENENH
+441 QRDNENQES
-448 DGFSERFL
+448 FNERFL
-456 RWQDRRNLAEGKA
+456 KWQDRRNMAEGKA

-478 GPTGIIQVQFEAKY
+478 GPTGIVQVQFEAKF
-492 TRFMDLAQDDR
+492 TRFMDLVHDDR
-503 LPEQTY
+503 LPEQIY